1 MKIILAPD
9 SFKESLTAEQV
20 CNAMKRGILAV
31 APDTTVISIP
41 LADGGEGTVRTLSAG
56 GGQLLTARVSGPLGQ
71 EVTAEYGLLRDG
83 ETAVIEMAAASG
95 LPLVPLNKRNPL
107 NTTTYGTGQLI
118 RRALDQ
124 GARRLLIGIGGSATN
139 DGGAGMAQALGVKFF
154 DGNEEIHDFMTGALL
169 GRVSRIDF
177 SGLDSR
183 IKTTD
188 VRVACD
194 VDNPLLGARGAAR
207 IYAPQKGAD
216 AETVDLLE
224 KYMRHFYD
232 LVEAATT
239 PVRDVPGAGAA
250 GGLGAGL
257 VAFVNAK
264 LLSGIDAV
272 LDACDF
278 DRRIQQADLIL
289 TGEGKI
295 DLQSA
300 MGKTISGLLKRAE
313 KASIPV
319 IAIGGAILDGAE
331 RLYDLGLLSMFSIC
345 DRPMTLDQAIDDAD
359 RLIEKAAQNIMRL
372 LQMTGCPPINKT

>member
-71 EVTAEYGLLRDG
+71 EIDAEYGLLRDG

-188 VRVACD
+188 IRVACD

-232 LVEAATT
+232 LVEAATI